1 MATWGM
7 SPTSLSRSRTIAP
20 GSWTEVTSGS
30 IAARAALGKRSSA
43 GDHWCAWSSADSDGV
58 GQWRVEDAPVAARR
72 GTPTLLGLLVVNT
85 RVVVVDDVADIRWLL
100 RAALNADG
108 RFEVVGEA
116 GDGRECVEVVKL
128 TRPDVAVID
137 LRMPRMDGLEAAA
150 EIAQVS
156 PETRIVIF
164 SAVGEAAVVAA
175 ARGAGVAGFV
185 NKGVPPKAIL
195 DAVALAA
202 AS

>member
-1 MATWGM
+1 M
-7 SPTSLSRSRTIAP
+7 
-20 GSWTEVTSGS
+20 
-30 IAARAALGKRSSA
+30 
-43 GDHWCAWSSADSDGV
+43 
-58 GQWRVEDAPVAARR
+58 
-72 GTPTLLGLLVVNT
+72 NT

-108 RFEVVGEA
+108 RFDVVGEA
-116 GDGRECVEVVKL
+116 GDGRQGVDVVKL
-128 TRPDVAVID
+128 TRPQVAVID

-156 PETRIVIF
+156 PETRVVIF
-164 SAVGEAAVVAA
+164 SAVGEAAVAA
-175 ARGAGVAGFV
+175 AAQVAGVVGFV
-185 NKGVPPKAIL
+185 KKGSPPRAIV

>member
-1 MATWGM
+1 MTMTAMVFSGLGM
-7 SPTSLSRSRTIAP
+7 SETMRCRVCSP
-20 GSWTEVTSGS
+20 
-30 IAARAALGKRSSA
+30 KQ
-43 GDHWCAWSSADSDGV
+43 HV
-58 GQWRVEDAPVAARR
+58 G
-72 GTPTLLGLLVVNT
+72 GTPTLQGLLVVNT

-116 GDGRECVEVVKL
+116 GDGREGVEVVTL
-128 TRPDVAVID
+128 THPHVAVID

-156 PETRIVIF
+156 PETRVVIF
-164 SAVGEAAVVAA
+164 SAVGEAAVAA
-175 ARGAGVAGFV
+175 AAQAAGVVGFV
-185 NKGVPPKAIL
+185 KKGSPPRAIV

>member
-1 MATWGM
+1 
-7 SPTSLSRSRTIAP
+7 
-20 GSWTEVTSGS
+20 
-30 IAARAALGKRSSA
+30 
-43 GDHWCAWSSADSDGV
+43 
-58 GQWRVEDAPVAARR
+58 
-72 GTPTLLGLLVVNT
+72 VNT

-116 GDGRECVEVVKL
+116 GDGREGVEVVTL
-128 TRPDVAVID
+128 THPHVAVID

-156 PETRIVIF
+156 PETRVVIF
-164 SAVGEAAVVAA
+164 SAVGEGAVAA
-175 ARGAGVAGFV
+175 AAQDAGVTGFV
-185 NKGVPPKAIL
+185 KKGEPTTAIL
-195 DAVALAA
+195 AAVARAA

>member
-1 MATWGM
+1 M
-7 SPTSLSRSRTIAP
+7 LP
-20 GSWTEVTSGS
+20 G
-30 IAARAALGKRSSA
+30 
-43 GDHWCAWSSADSDGV
+43 
-58 GQWRVEDAPVAARR
+58 P
-72 GTPTLLGLLVVNT
+72 LVVNT

-100 RAALNADG
+100 RAALDADG

-116 GDGRECVEVVKL
+116 GDGREGVDVVTL

-137 LRMPRMDGLEAAA
+137 LRMPRMDGLEAAT

-156 PETRIVIF
+156 PETRVVIF
-164 SAVGEAAVVAA
+164 SAVGEAAVAAA
-175 ARGAGVAGFV
+175 ARSAGVVGFV
-185 NKGVPPKAIL
+185 KKGAPAKAIL

>member
-1 MATWGM
+1 M
-7 SPTSLSRSRTIAP
+7 
-20 GSWTEVTSGS
+20 
-30 IAARAALGKRSSA
+30 
-43 GDHWCAWSSADSDGV
+43 
-58 GQWRVEDAPVAARR
+58 
-72 GTPTLLGLLVVNT
+72 NT
-85 RVVVVDDVADIRWLL
+85 TVVVVDDVADIRWLL

-116 GDGRECVEVVKL
+116 GDGRQGVDVVKL
-128 TRPDVAVID
+128 TRPHVAVVD

-156 PETRIVIF
+156 PETRVVIF
-164 SAVGEAAVVAA
+164 SAVGEAAVAA
-175 ARGAGVAGFV
+175 AAQVAGVVGFV
-185 NKGVPPKAIL
+185 KKGSPPRAIV

>member
-1 MATWGM
+1 
-7 SPTSLSRSRTIAP
+7 
-20 GSWTEVTSGS
+20 
-30 IAARAALGKRSSA
+30 
-43 GDHWCAWSSADSDGV
+43 
-58 GQWRVEDAPVAARR
+58 
-72 GTPTLLGLLVVNT
+72 VNT

-100 RAALNADG
+100 RAALDADG

-116 GDGRECVEVVKL
+116 GDGREGVDVVKL
-128 TRPDVAVID
+128 TRPHVAVID

-156 PETRIVIF
+156 PETRVVVF
-164 SAVGEAAVVAA
+164 SAVGEAAVAA
-175 ARGAGVAGFV
+175 AAQDAGVAGFV
-185 NKGVPPKAIL
+185 KKGASAKAIV

>member
-1 MATWGM
+1 M
-7 SPTSLSRSRTIAP
+7 
-20 GSWTEVTSGS
+20 
-30 IAARAALGKRSSA
+30 
-43 GDHWCAWSSADSDGV
+43 
-58 GQWRVEDAPVAARR
+58 
-72 GTPTLLGLLVVNT
+72 NT

-116 GDGRECVEVVKL
+116 GDGRQGVDVVKL
-128 TRPDVAVID
+128 TRPHVAVID
-137 LRMPRMDGLEAAA
+137 LRMPRMDGLEAAT

-156 PETRIVIF
+156 PETRVVIF
-164 SAVGEAAVVAA
+164 SAVGEAAVAA
-175 ARGAGVAGFV
+175 AAQVAGVVGFV
-185 NKGVPPKAIL
+185 KKGSPPRAIV